1 VRICFLGDA
10 GSIHLRRWVDYFIKA
25 GYEVDIISFSPC
37 PDEGPTVH
45 LLAKGRSGR
54 LAYIIGMLKI
64 RRLLKKIKPDLLH
77 AHYATSFGLLAVLS
91 GFHPLVVSAWGSDV
105 LVAPKQSVLLK
116 LVVELVLKKADALT
130 SDSSYM
136 SKRML
141 ELLKGRPK
149 TLKTV
154 TMGVSR
160 EWFTSLPQGS
170 KNELQI
176 LSLRGHQVIYNIDI
190 ILQAMAAVRRAIP
203 EAVLIVAGEGPETDK
218 LQTLARSLG
227 ILKQVKF
234 VGQLPHAQ
242 VQDYLNQSAI
252 SVSVPSSDATAVSL
266 LETMACG
273 SFPVV
278 SDLPANREWVEDG
291 VNGLIVGIRDAAD
304 LSQALIRA
312 LQESVLRRNAIELN
326 RQKIQAK
333 AIWEDNMAEMEEL
346 YRDLQK
352 GFRPSPEKTFA
363 KRLCL
368 MANAASSHTE
378 KWAAELARRGWKV
391 DIISFIP
398 AEIPLVKVHVV
409 PHLLGGRT
417 EFVFLRLRWVAETV
431 RKLQPDIVHVHYATS
446 FGFLGAV
453 AKVHPLIIS
462 AWGSD
467 IFSFPRT
474 SFVHRY
480 LLEKILKK
488 ADVLCSTSRTMA
500 VEMQKYL
507 QPRRLVEV
515 IPFGVD
521 IERFSPPSRPAGRNS
536 GVPVVFG
543 VAKYLQPVYG
553 LDILLRAF
561 ALLQERSPGRAL
573 LRIAGDGPEKK
584 KLQNLAARLG
594 VARQVEWLG
603 AIPNYAVADLYRSL
617 DVVVVPSRQ
626 ESFGVTAVEGSAC
639 GCPIIASSV
648 GGLPEVVID
657 GKTGLLIPP
666 EDVQELCLAMEFM
679 INHPEERR
687 LMGQAGRNLV
697 VEFYDWQRNVSQMEE
712 VYNRCLKTASD
723 YSELAGSWKGDQQN
737 AAH

>member
-1 VRICFLGDA
+1 MRICFLGDA

-37 PDEGPTVH
+37 PIEGPTVH
-45 LLAKGRSGR
+45 LLAKGRTGR
-54 LAYIIGMLKI
+54 LAYIIGMFKI
-64 RRLLKKIKPDLLH
+64 RRLLKKIQPDLLH

-105 LVAPKQSVLLK
+105 LVAPKQSILLK
-116 LVVELVLKKADALT
+116 LTVELVLKKADALT

-136 SKRML
+136 SRCML

-149 TLKTV
+149 ILKTV

-160 EWFTSLPQGS
+160 EWFKSLSSGP

-190 ILQAMAAVRRAIP
+190 ILRSMADVLQAVP
-203 EAVLIVAGEGPETDK
+203 EAVLVVAGEGPETNT
-218 LQTLARSLG
+218 LQVLASSLG
-227 ILKQVKF
+227 ILENVKF
-234 VGQLPHAQ
+234 VGQLPHDQ
-242 VQDYLNQSAI
+242 VKDYLNQSAI

-278 SDLPANREWVEDG
+278 SDLPANREWVEDS
-291 VNGLIVGIRDAAD
+291 VNGLIVAIRDTSD
-304 LSQALIRA
+304 LSRA
-312 LQESVLRRNAIELN
+312 LLRSLQDIALRRNAIELN
-326 RQKIQAK
+326 RQKIRAK
-333 AIWEDNMAEMEEL
+333 AIWENNMAEMEEL
-346 YRDLQK
+346 YRELQK
-352 GFRPSPEKTFA
+352 DTSYSPDKQFA

-368 MANAASSHTE
+368 MANAASPHTE

-391 DIISFIP
+391 DIISFLP
-398 AEIPLVKVHVV
+398 AEIPRVKVHVV
-409 PHLLGGRT
+409 PYLMSGRT
-417 EFVFLRLRWVAETV
+417 EFVFLRLRWITKTV
-431 RKLQPDIVHVHYATS
+431 RNLQPDIVHVHYATS

-474 SFVHRY
+474 SFLHRY
-480 LLEKILKK
+480 LLEKILRK

-500 VEMQKYL
+500 AEMQKYVNPES
-507 QPRRLVEV
+507 QIDV

-521 IERFSPPSRPAGRNS
+521 IELFSPPARQAEQNPGM
-536 GVPVVFG
+536 PVIFG

-553 LDILLRAF
+553 LDILIRAF
-561 ALLQERSPGRAL
+561 ALLEKRCPGRAL

-584 KLQNLAARLG
+584 KLQNLAAQLG
-594 VARQVEWLG
+594 ITQQVKWLG
-603 AIPNYAVADLYRSL
+603 AIPNSEVADLYRSL

-639 GCPIIASSV
+639 GCPIIASNV

-657 GKTGLLIPP
+657 QKTGLLIPP
-666 EDVQELCLAMEFM
+666 ENVQELCTAMEFM
-679 INHPEERR
+679 IIHPEKRL
-687 LMGQAGRNLV
+687 LMGQNGRELV
-697 VEFYDWQRNVSQMEE
+697 IEHYDFQRNVTQMEE
-712 VYNRCLKTASD
+712 VYNRSLNT
-723 YSELAGSWKGDQQN
+723 WRT
-737 AAH
+737 

>member
-37 PDEGPTVH
+37 PVEGPTVH
-45 LLAKGRSGR
+45 LLAKGCTGR
-54 LAYIIGMLKI
+54 LAYITGMFKI
-64 RRLLKKIKPDLLH
+64 RRLLKKIQPDLLH

-105 LVAPKQSVLLK
+105 LVAPKQSIFLK
-116 LVVELVLKKADALT
+116 LIVERVFKKADALT
-130 SDSSYM
+130 SDSTYM
-136 SKRML
+136 SGCML

-149 TLKTV
+149 ILKTV

-160 EWFTSLPQGS
+160 DWFKSLPDSS

-176 LSLRGHQVIYNIDI
+176 LSLRGHQAIYNIDI
-190 ILQAMAAVRRAIP
+190 ILRSMADVLKAVP
-203 EAVLIVAGEGPETDK
+203 EAVLVVAGEGPETNS
-218 LQTLARSLG
+218 LQALAGSLG
-227 ILKQVKF
+227 ILENVKF

-252 SVSVPSSDATAVSL
+252 SVSVPTSDATAVSL

-278 SDLPANREWVEDG
+278 SDLPANREWVEDS
-291 VNGLIVGIRDAAD
+291 VNGLIVAIRDTSD
-304 LSQALIRA
+304 LSRALIKS
-312 LQESVLRRNAIELN
+312 LQDIPLRQNAIELN
-326 RQKIQAK
+326 RQKIRAK
-333 AIWEDNMAEMEEL
+333 AIWENNMAEMEEL
-346 YRDLQK
+346 YRELQK
-352 GFRPSPEKTFA
+352 DTCSFPDMEVAR
-363 KRLCL
+363 RLCL
-368 MANAASSHTE
+368 MANAASPHTE

-391 DIISFIP
+391 DIISFLP
-398 AEIPLVKVHVV
+398 AEIPRVKVHVV
-409 PHLLGGRT
+409 PRLLSGRT
-417 EFVFLRLRWVAETV
+417 EFVFLHLRWIAQTV

-446 FGFLGAV
+446 FGFLGAA

-474 SFVHRY
+474 SFLHRY

-488 ADVLCSTSRTMA
+488 ADVLCSTSRIMA
-500 VEMQKYL
+500 AEMQKYVNPES
-507 QPRRLVEV
+507 QIDV

-521 IERFSPPSRPAGRNS
+521 IERFSPPARQAKQDPGA
-536 GVPVVFG
+536 PVIFG

-561 ALLQERSPGRAL
+561 ALLEERCPGRAL

-594 VARQVEWLG
+594 ITQQVEWLG
-603 AIPNYAVADLYRSL
+603 AIPNCEVADLYRSL

-639 GCPIIASSV
+639 GCPIIASNV
-648 GGLPEVVID
+648 GGLPEVVINRQ
-657 GKTGLLIPP
+657 TGLLIPP
-666 EDVQELCLAMEFM
+666 EDVQELCQAMEFM
-679 INHPEERR
+679 IAHPEKRL
-687 LMGQAGRNLV
+687 LMGQTGRKLV
-697 VEFYDWQRNVSQMEE
+697 VEHYDFQRNVTQMEE
-712 VYNRCLKTASD
+712 VYHRSLQA
-723 YSELAGSWKGDQQN
+723 WRP
-737 AAH
+737 